1 MITFRHFLTSIV
13 AVFLALA
20 VGIVLGGGP
29 LSDVTDRAPAPASVT
44 DAGAVDPA
52 GAYAEGFTGAVG
64 PVLTSAKLAE
74 QDVALVTAPG
84 VNEETLSALVDQIV
98 AAGGAVTGRYTLT
111 DDMVSPDQKALV
123 DTLGSQLLTQQGKT
137 IALDATTYDRIGELL
152 GVAIATATPDGAPPT
167 GQQSRITESLV
178 GAHLLDFEGAVT
190 QRAPL
195 VLLVLGGEP
204 AAEGGDA
211 ILAGLA
217 AGLSRA
223 ARGVVVAGTVA
234 DGGDGQIGRLR
245 ADPAA
250 ADIATVDGIDTV
262 AGQVTTVLALARALE
277 TNGGAFGA
285 SGADGPVPL
294 G

>member
-29 LSDVTDRAPAPASVT
+29 LSDVTDRGPAPASAT
-44 DAGAVDPA
+44 DDSPDDAA

-64 PVLTSAKLAE
+64 PLLTSAKLAE
-74 QDVALVTAPG
+74 RDVALVTAPG
-84 VNEETLSALVDQIV
+84 VNEESLSGLVEQIK
-98 AAGGAVTGRYTLT
+98 AAGGTVSGRYLLT
-111 DDMVSPDQKALV
+111 DQVVAPEQKALV
-123 DTLGSQLLTQQGKT
+123 DTLGSQLMTQQGKT
-137 IALDATTYDRIGELL
+137 IAADATTYDRIGQLL
-152 GVAIATATPDGAPPT
+152 GVGIATTGAEGAAPS
-167 GQQSRITESLV
+167 GQQSRIVESLV
-178 GAHLLDFEGAVT
+178 GADLLAVEGTVT
-190 QRAPL
+190 TRAPL
-195 VLLVLGGEP
+195 VLMVLGDEP

-211 ILAGLA
+211 ILAGLV

-223 ARGVVVAGTVA
+223 ARGVVVGGTVA

-245 ADPAA
+245 ADPASTGV
-250 ADIATVDGIDTV
+250 ATVDGIDTP
-262 AGQVTTVLALARALE
+262 AGRLTVVLALARALD
-277 TNGGAFGA
+277 TRGGAFGA